1 MSNNAFH
8 RKLIS
13 VISDSERSDMN
24 ELEFHLWQATRC
36 QLSSWYSIC
45 VCFALISMFKET
57 NMEIP
62 KLETCLKKYKASYM
76 TVWYSHGRAFLY
88 LNVM

>member
-13 VISDSERSDMN
+13 VISDSEHSDMN

-36 QLSSWYSIC
+36 QLSYWYSIC
-45 VCFALISMFKET
+45 VSFALISMFKET
-57 NMEIP
+57 NMESA
-62 KLETCLKKYKASYM
+62 KL
-76 TVWYSHGRAFLY
+76 
-88 LNVM
+88 